1 MIDGPE
7 CELDCS
13 GWAECHILNNAQN
26 SCGYSR
32 RTDFPGKPQYVC
44 APVGS
49 LENLDLQ
56 KIAVQGPYLGVFAS
70 TPCSI
75 FGLHEVDQDKTMF
88 ECSEEQAFF
97 STLGKVSRILS
108 PSK

>member
-1 MIDGPE
+1 MHRIVVGIREEQIFLGSP
-7 CELDCS
+7 
-13 GWAECHILNNAQN
+13 I
-26 SCGYSR
+26 
-32 RTDFPGKPQYVC
+32 VC

-88 ECSEEQAFF
+88 ECSKEQAFI
-97 STLGKVSRILS
+97 SIQGKVWRILS
-108 PSK
+108 SSK